1 MIGCKSSGGGVVGL
15 IVGHVLEHLVLH
27 NMVKYVWITYDF
39 TMMFQSFL
47 TCWLLQSHRWQ
58 CHVSRNIADHF
69 ADHCDLIDHSP
80 PHVVM
85 YPHYSM
91 RPSLPWNVLH
101 SLQQL
106 SGMSDAVK
114 ACTSW
119 WQINGFTTSLRLVY
133 FTLLQGFWYIVAH
146 LQGTPYTFL
155 FGFPCKMC
163 RSFPCFSLEIDLWF
177 SLASIVQLS
186 HWL

>member
-1 MIGCKSSGGGVVGL
+1 MFESPMTSLWCSNHSWL
-15 IVGHVLEHLVLH
+15 A
-27 NMVKYVWITYDF
+27 DF
-39 TMMFQSFL
+39 SN
-47 TCWLLQSHRWQ
+47 H
-58 CHVSRNIADHF
+58 IADN
-69 ADHCDLIDHSP
+69 
-80 PHVVM
+80 VM
-85 YPHYSM
+85 SVATLLTTLLTIVISSTILLHMLWCIPITQWGH
-91 RPSLPWNVLH
+91 LPWNVLH

-177 SLASIVQLS
+177 SLASIARLS